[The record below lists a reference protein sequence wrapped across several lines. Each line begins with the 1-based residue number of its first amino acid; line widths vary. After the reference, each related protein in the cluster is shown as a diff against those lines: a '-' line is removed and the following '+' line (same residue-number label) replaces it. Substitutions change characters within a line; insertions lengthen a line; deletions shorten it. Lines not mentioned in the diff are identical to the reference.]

1 MNLSL
6 AARHDEVFFLL
17 TLAAA
22 LADAYG
28 DYDDY
33 NEDSTSAGV
42 EDDRIKPFIFSLVG
56 LLQLS
61 SFSQDSICAG
71 DVLDDEAEGRYIVII
86 CGAVV
91 ADYLLV
97 RFKSGV
103 LVVVS
108 LGACLHQS

>member
-6 AARHDEVFFLL
+6 AARRYEVFFLL

-28 DYDDY
+28 GYDDY

-42 EDDRIKPFIFSLVG
+42 EDDRIEPFIFSLVS
-56 LLQLS
+56 LLQLG
-61 SFSQDSICAG
+61 SFCQDFICAG
-71 DVLDDEAEGRYIVII
+71 DVLDDEAEGRYIIII
-86 CGAVV
+86 CRAVV

-97 RFKSGV
+97 RLKSGV
-103 LVVVS
+103 LVV
-108 LGACLHQS
+108 LRREACPDQS